1 MSKAMKDAS
10 LIPLGG
16 FCYIIERT
24 STGTEQKH
32 VCPWWSID
40 NKLPKQSNGVC
51 SFLGLNDL
59 ELRALGSSGMLWDE
73 CKECDENWG
82 DDPWGTKHHKQ

>member
-1 MSKAMKDAS
+1 MNKAMKDAS

-24 STGTEQKH
+24 STGTEQKR

-40 NKLPKQSNGVC
+40 NKLPARSNGVC

-59 ELRALGSSGMLWDE
+59 ELRALGSSGILSDE
-73 CKECDENWG
+73 CKACDENWG
-82 DDPWGTKHHKQ
+82 DDPWGTKQRP